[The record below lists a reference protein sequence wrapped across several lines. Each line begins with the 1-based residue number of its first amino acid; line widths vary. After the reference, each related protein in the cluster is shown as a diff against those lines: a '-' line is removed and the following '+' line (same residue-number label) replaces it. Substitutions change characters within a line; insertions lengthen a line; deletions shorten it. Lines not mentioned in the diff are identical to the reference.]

1 MKPALHTKSGGFV
14 YYMHD
19 ASAAFRFQL
28 SGDLSRER
36 TQDLEQAR
44 QTASSVIG
52 RRRLIVDLS
61 GLASIDAAGRKLLK
75 EWQVLGAQ
83 MTVSSAKEQGRIQL
97 MSGVAVAVA
106 GTKPGASRWLPPQAA
121 ALLLAALLA
130 LLFAANAVAAA
141 DIPASATMRAPVF
154 DLRRIHGGML

>member
-1 MKPALHTKSGGFV
+1 MNFV

-28 SGDLSRER
+28 SGNLSRER

-52 RRRLIVDLS
+52 ERRLIVDLT

-83 MTVSSAKEQGRIQL
+83 MTVISAKEQARIQL
-97 MSGVAVAVA
+97 MSGVAVAVVGSKA
-106 GTKPGASRWLPPQAA
+106 RASRWLPPQAA

-130 LLFAANAVAAA
+130 LLFAAIAVAAA
-141 DIPASATMRAPVF
+141 FVPTSANMLAPVS
-154 DLRRIHGGML
+154 DIRSVHRGML